1 MASSS
6 ANSALRT
13 AQHLFASSF
22 LVLLASQSGAGTTMS
37 KHERTPVLGSWGGRH
52 VGLIAGPI
60 GAKLEYD
67 CANGEIEGPIRLD
80 RRGRFVAAGYHI
92 PGHGGPE
99 RLGDVPP
106 RWRADYFG
114 SIHARIMTLL
124 VKIPSKGIEIGPFTL
139 RRGAAPMI
147 VRCL

>member
-1 MASSS
+1 MASGS
-6 ANSALRT
+6 ANGPLRT

-22 LVLLASQSGAGTTMS
+22 LVLLASQSGAETTLS
-37 KHERTPVLGSWGGRH
+37 KHERTPVLGKWGGRH

-60 GAKLEYD
+60 GATLEYD

-92 PGHGGPE
+92 PGHGGPA
-99 RLGDVPP
+99 RLGDVPL

-114 SIHARIMTLL
+114 RIHGRIMTLF
-124 VKIPSKGIEIGPFTL
+124 VKIPSKGIDIGPFML
-139 RRGAAPMI
+139 RRDTEPMI